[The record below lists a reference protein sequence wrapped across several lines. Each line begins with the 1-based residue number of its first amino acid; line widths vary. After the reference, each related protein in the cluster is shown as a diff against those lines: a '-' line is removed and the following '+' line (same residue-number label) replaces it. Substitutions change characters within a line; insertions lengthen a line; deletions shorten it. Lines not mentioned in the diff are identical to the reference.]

1 MRRVVNC
8 HYESYDVLIDRT
20 TKWGNPF
27 WLKKGAT
34 LEERLE
40 CIAKYKKWIHTQSNL
55 ILAIKMGELRGK
67 KVGCHCWP
75 APCHGD
81 VLIEIDNYYAQ
92 MEELFDLDEILQEN
106 W

>member
-27 WLKKGAT
+27 WLAKDAT
-34 LEERLE
+34 EEERLA
-40 CIAKYKKWIHTQSNL
+40 CIAKYKKWIPTQKHL
-55 ILAIKMGELRGK
+55 VYAIKAGELRGK

-75 APCHGD
+75 KACHGD
-81 VLIEIDNYYAQ
+81 VLIELDDYYAQ
-92 MEELFDLDEILQEN
+92 MEELFGREEILKET